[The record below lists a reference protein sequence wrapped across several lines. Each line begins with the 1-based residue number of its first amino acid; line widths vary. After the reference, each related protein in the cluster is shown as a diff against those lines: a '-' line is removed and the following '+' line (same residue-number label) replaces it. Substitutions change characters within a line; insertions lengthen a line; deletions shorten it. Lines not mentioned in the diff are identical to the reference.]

1 MLLEQLGA
9 LKASETRGSR
19 DAESLKALITKVR
32 VAWAEGDASGCFQQ
46 LGSMMANLTVAC
58 QERNP
63 TEHFVFQF
71 YRPSLPKKTCEE
83 SVDDIFVHGRAL
95 VEAMQTS
102 KEDLASL
109 TLDASKASTVQAL
122 YFLRA
127 WLTPLAR
134 TQSSALLWAGFW
146 DADPRNRTTIE
157 KLHEFATATDHATV
171 HPDSSLGQV
180 GLRCFVHA
188 DTDICLAV
196 CMGSFRPCA

>member
-9 LKASETRGSR
+9 LKGSETQGPR
-19 DAESLKALITKVR
+19 DAESLKALITRAR

-46 LGSMMANLTVAC
+46 LGSMMANLTAAC

-71 YRPSLPKKTCEE
+71 YRPSLPNKTCEE

-95 VEAMQTS
+95 VEAMHTS

-109 TLDASKASTVQAL
+109 TLDASQASTVHAL

-127 WLTPLAR
+127 WLTPLA
-134 TQSSALLWAGFW
+134 
-146 DADPRNRTTIE
+146 
-157 KLHEFATATDHATV
+157 
-171 HPDSSLGQV
+171 
-180 GLRCFVHA
+180 
-188 DTDICLAV
+188 
-196 CMGSFRPCA
+196 